1 MTNDEILHALDALKR
16 VASVIAVPIGPII
29 VAAIDIASEAVEAGD
44 GDPLQK
50 LEELRRI
57 LAAGISA
64 DWQSKL

>member
-1 MTNDEILHALDALKR
+1 MTNAEILEALGALKNLS
-16 VASVIAVPIGPII
+16 SVIAAPVGPII
-29 VAAIDIASEAVEAGD
+29 GVAIDIASEAVEAGD

-57 LAAGISA
+57 LVAGISA